1 MIKITPPSEAEA
13 QHIGTFWV
21 LNLDQELGTG
31 PGREADT
38 DPYRPIEPGREADIE
53 PYRATGSAREADIEQ
68 EQEADTGPGRGQ
80 APALVPLDALVPR
93 SPETVV
99 PRIPATFMRVGPEVA
114 QELAQAMELDDAA
127 VVLQRFARG

>member
-1 MIKITPPSEAEA
+1 MTNITPPSEAEA

-31 PGREADT
+31 
-38 DPYRPIEPGREADIE
+38 PGREADIE

-80 APALVPLDALVPR
+80 APALVPRSSHDFHGPGSLVLRTIRFLDPAMIFTESYALAPGFFFR
-93 SPETVV
+93 
-99 PRIPATFMRVGPEVA
+99 
-114 QELAQAMELDDAA
+114 
-127 VVLQRFARG
+127 